1 MVARRT
7 WLASGVLALLLLG
20 SGFESV
26 AFAAAKVV
34 AAPGWYESSEAA
46 PEARRR
52 AGRWADALDMRM
64 VQVLSTDA
72 DDRYAETIAVF
83 EHAEPIPAARF
94 DDEVSAQAT
103 LAAMAEGL
111 VGTQAPEQSGMRETA
126 SGHAIA
132 WAQWIVD
139 DVTYECVLAP
149 SGTSA
154 SLVVASMLTGERERE
169 RAEFDA
175 IYADLAGVSAPL
187 PSFSLVGWRLGG
199 LALWIALALALHGV
213 MLRFTDRERDHR
225 QAGLRAAGLLALLVA
240 IGTPIA
246 RGLLVQRELA
256 LQVAG
261 TSIGAM
267 STWIA
272 VAGLSVVGLHVLLA
286 QRFDRGLVQSAPATG
301 AFASGTY
308 STADM
313 VRSTIQK
320 AALRDA
326 AASSGAW
333 ARTRRPAGRSRPD
346 TDESHLHVVDDDD
359 ERPL

>member
-1 MVARRT
+1 VHARRR
-7 WLASGVLALLLLG
+7 LLGGVLALLLLG
-20 SGFESV
+20 PGLEAV
-26 AFAAAKVV
+26 AHASAKVV
-34 AAPGWYESSEAA
+34 AAPGWYESSEAT

-52 AGRWADALDMRM
+52 AQRWADALGMRM
-64 VQVLSTDA
+64 VQVLSTDD

-83 EHAEPIPAARF
+83 EHAEPVRAERF
-94 DDEVSAQAT
+94 ADEAKALAT
-103 LAAMAEGL
+103 LATMVEGL
-111 VGTQAPEQSGMRETA
+111 VGTQPPEQAGMRETA

-132 WAQWIVD
+132 WGQWIVD

-149 SGTSA
+149 SGASA
-154 SLVVASMLTGERERE
+154 SLVVASMLTSE
-169 RAEFDA
+169 RASARAELDA
-175 IYADLAGVSAPL
+175 VYAELEGATDAVPA
-187 PSFSLVGWRLGG
+187 FSPTGWRLGG
-199 LALWIALALALHGV
+199 VGLWVVLALALHGV

-225 QAGLRAAGLLALLVA
+225 QAGLRAAGIVALLVV
-240 IGTPIA
+240 IGTLVA
-246 RGLLVQRELA
+246 RSLLVQRELA
-256 LQVAG
+256 LQVAN
-261 TSIGAM
+261 TSVGSMLGWIG
-267 STWIA
+267 

-286 QRFDRGLVQSAPATG
+286 QRADSGLVQSAPATG

-333 ARTRRPAGRSRPD
+333 ARTRRPPGAGRNHD